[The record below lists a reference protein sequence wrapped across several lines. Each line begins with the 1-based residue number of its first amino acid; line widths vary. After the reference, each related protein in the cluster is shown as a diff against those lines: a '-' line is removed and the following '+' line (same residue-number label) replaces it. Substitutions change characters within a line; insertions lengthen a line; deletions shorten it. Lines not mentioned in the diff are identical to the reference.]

1 MWRTVIFSLLAT
13 LLAACGGGGSS
24 DNTNS
29 TPNTPQNQAPTGSLT
44 GDSTMPAGSS
54 SIVQLQASDAD
65 GEIINIEWAVEGPL
79 DIEATTDAFI
89 QVRADT
95 VGTDTAATVIAR
107 LHDDDDATTTL
118 RHPLTVTPV
127 STTAP
132 TVDAGMDQQVEET
145 ASFTLQGSATATGDN
160 TIRRLQWTQLEGPS
174 ATVNSASD
182 QNLISATAPQ
192 VDSDTDLVF
201 ELEAEDSNGNLGRD
215 QVTVTVINTVN
226 NPLPVVDAGAD
237 QTATSGDEII
247 LSGSAT
253 DDGAIASVLWEV
265 TAGPAV
271 TFQPEDDL
279 NTRFSAP
286 QVSNETQLA
295 VTLTATDD
303 LGAKASDTLT
313 ITLSPLPGNNAPS
326 VDDAYADP
334 GVATSGESIQLIG
347 EASDPEGDT
356 LMYVWTQLDNGAPT
370 LAITDSSQA
379 TASVTLPELNMSTT
393 FAFRFTANDGA
404 QEAYSDVTLQ
414 GTPTTQPSPSVLEC
428 LFRPLQSGCPLAV
441 LGNLLNP
448 DSVSACFSNPNSPAC
463 PFSGLASLD
472 EDLAHCFEHP
482 ADDGCTSLLGKITDP
497 CTCWKP
503 CPRRHQP
510 IPAPRPTTAALSNNT
525 SGYCTHTPVTPTAL
539 STLALLMY
547 SNA

>member
-65 GEIINIEWAVEGPL
+65 GEVINIEWAVEGPL

-89 QVRADT
+89 QVRADA
-95 VGTDTAATVIAR
+95 VGTDTAAIVIAR

-279 NTRFSAP
+279 STRFSAP

-393 FAFRFTANDGA
+393 FAFRFTTNDGA

-448 DSVSACFSNPNSPAC
+448 D
-463 PFSGLASLD
+463 LSLI
-472 EDLAHCFEHP
+472 H
-482 ADDGCTSLLGKITDP
+482 I
-497 CTCWKP
+497 
-503 CPRRHQP
+503 
-510 IPAPRPTTAALSNNT
+510 
-525 SGYCTHTPVTPTAL
+525 
-539 STLALLMY
+539 
-547 SNA
+547 